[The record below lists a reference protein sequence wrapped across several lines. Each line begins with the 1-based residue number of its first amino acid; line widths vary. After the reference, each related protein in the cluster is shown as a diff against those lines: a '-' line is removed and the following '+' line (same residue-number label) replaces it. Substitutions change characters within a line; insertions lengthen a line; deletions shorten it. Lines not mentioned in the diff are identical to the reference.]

1 MNTMF
6 FTYSDFKEK
15 ISHTIAN
22 RPYSLHKTDI
32 QDNRHLILYQHWHDE
47 IEFLYLDKGE
57 MELIVED
64 KRFHMKAGEALLI
77 PPNMLHMGLNIYNSK
92 CCFTAFLFN
101 PIVFTEAYA
110 NSQYNRYIH
119 PLKCNGSLYTYH
131 FTPNIGWHKE
141 LLLKLCQIQSFYG
154 RKDIDS
160 WELELHG
167 LLYQLWN
174 LYYNNFMLSIN
185 LSSSYNKLYNKLR
198 PSIDFIHENYV
209 SDLSLELL
217 AEQSGVCEGTF
228 CRYFKELTGK
238 SAFTYIIHYRIKKSC
253 ELLINTDMKISH
265 IAGLCGFNNISHF
278 NRTFQQYM
286 KCKPSEY
293 RNQ

>member
-119 PLKCNGSLYTYH
+119 PLSMLGSLY
-131 FTPNIGWHKE
+131 FCLPNVGWRK
-141 LLLKLCQIQSFYG
+141 KLCKMSAQV
-154 RKDIDS
+154 
-160 WELELHG
+160 
-167 LLYQLWN
+167 LW
-174 LYYNNFMLSIN
+174 
-185 LSSSYNKLYNKLR
+185 SSGY
-198 PSIDFIHENYV
+198 
-209 SDLSLELL
+209 
-217 AEQSGVCEGTF
+217 
-228 CRYFKELTGK
+228 
-238 SAFTYIIHYRIKKSC
+238 
-253 ELLINTDMKISH
+253 
-265 IAGLCGFNNISHF
+265 
-278 NRTFQQYM
+278 
-286 KCKPSEY
+286 
-293 RNQ
+293 